1 MVDWFLLLSSRHRDT
16 EINYS
21 FLFSLFMKFFLN
33 FFLFVYKTF
42 LSSVYKYMN
51 IIIKII
57 DILMNYVADVLIII
71 LKEKAV
77 SITAVNTNRTIFQN

>member
-1 MVDWFLLLSSRHRDT
+1 MYEVFL
-16 EINYS
+16 I
-21 FLFSLFMKFFLN
+21 